1 MQQNIKSVE
10 VNILRQYNY
19 QVNFKDLCCGNPPYL
34 GIAVR
39 Q

>member
-10 VNILRQYNY
+10 VNILRQNNY
-19 QVNFKDLCCGNPPYL
+19 QVNFKDICCGNIPYL